1 MLHLPSIIAVIQN
14 EKLEIKMVQVNKKR
28 TIFPAAPSEVQ
39 QIKLSCSDLA
49 MVFAH
54 YIQKGLLYQ
63 TPADDFP
70 SYVEGLVERLSEVL
84 VKFYPLAGR
93 LTTSPLDGGIYI
105 LCNDSGV
112 EFIEATA
119 KDVSIADLTTAE
131 VTPAVEELFA
141 LHGAVNFE
149 GHRLPLLV
157 IQVTQLKDGV
167 AVCCTLNHAIAD
179 GASLWDF
186 FNFWSRLCK
195 TNRNKIPD
203 SPIYDRSLLEPPG
216 SAVRLGLD
224 PDGHVP
230 QICPPPLPVKI
241 FHFSAH
247 TISRLKEQANQ
258 DSSFTISSF
267 QAFCGH
273 VWRAVTRARRLCPDE
288 TV

>member
-1 MLHLPSIIAVIQN
+1 MVRINRKRCVFPS
-14 EKLEIKMVQVNKKR
+14 
-28 TIFPAAPSEVQ
+28 TPSVAQ
-39 QIKLSCSDLA
+39 QIKLSCLDLQ
-49 MVFAH
+49 MLFIS
-54 YIQKGLLYQ
+54 YNQKGLFYQ
-63 TPADDFP
+63 IHADEYS
-70 SYVEGLVERLSEVL
+70 SYVDRLAETLSEVL
-84 VKFYPLAGR
+84 VKFHPLAGR

-112 EFIEATA
+112 DFIEATA
-119 KDVSIADLTTAE
+119 EDLSIEDLTTAE
-131 VTPAVEELFA
+131 VPPAVEELFA
-141 LHGAVNFE
+141 LNGAVNFE
-149 GHRLPLLV
+149 GHRLPLLA